1 MLHIRR
7 STYRA
12 GIVFHKTRYGG
23 IYGTRISVLGNN
35 SKCIP
40 NKGKLEVYTAKC
52 SSAAQSFPSIGP
64 SLEMC
69 ITGVNVAAA
78 VLLYLCR
85 SLSNPASID
94 TRRGEAGL
102 AKKAH
107 FKSVLPKAAH
117 QIYLQEA
124 VLVTIH
130 KHTRSR
136 IKEIRVISGKSW

>member
-1 MLHIRR
+1 MR
-7 STYRA
+7 STYGA
-12 GIVFHKTRYGG
+12 GIVFHKTRYSG
-23 IYGTRISVLGNN
+23 ICDLGISILCNN

-40 NKGKLEVYTAKC
+40 NKRKLELHTAKC
-52 SSAAQSFPSIGP
+52 SSAAQYLLSIGP

-78 VLLYLCR
+78 VLLFFCR